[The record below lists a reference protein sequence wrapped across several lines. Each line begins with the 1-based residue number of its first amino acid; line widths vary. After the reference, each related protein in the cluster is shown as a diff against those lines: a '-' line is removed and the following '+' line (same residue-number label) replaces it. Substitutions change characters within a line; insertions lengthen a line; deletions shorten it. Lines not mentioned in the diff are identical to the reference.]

1 MTPAPRPES
10 GNVLWYILIA
20 VVLFGALS
28 FAIAQSMRGGGSVME
43 DERVKISAT
52 EIVDYGTVLA
62 NAAAQLRLRGIR
74 ADAISLENPTLAGY
88 ANANCADDSCK
99 IFALDGG
106 GVTYK
111 APSADWL
118 DSTQSAQSGYGQWVF
133 SGLNEVEQVGTDG
146 ATAANKELIAFLP
159 YLSKTL
165 CIALNDKVG
174 MTNPAGD
181 PPQEADAI
189 GSYGTPFTGTYSH
202 GELLTLPEK
211 GKTAGCFEGGGTP
224 ANGTYHYYQVLIAR

>member
-1 MTPAPRPES
+1 MIAPYRES

-28 FAIAQSMRGGGSVME
+28 FAIAQSMRGGGSTM
-43 DERVKISAT
+43 DEERTKLSAS

-62 NAAAQLRLRGIR
+62 NAASQLRLRGVK
-74 ADAISLENPTLAGY
+74 ADAISLENPAVAGY
-88 ANANCADDSCK
+88 ANANCADDTCK

-118 DSTQSAQSGYGQWVF
+118 DSAQSAQAGYGQWFF

-146 ATAANKELIAFLP
+146 SSAANKELIAFLP
-159 YLSKTL
+159 YVTRAL
-165 CIALNDKVG
+165 CVALNQKVG
-174 MTNPAGD
+174 VDNPSGD

-189 GSYGTPFTGTYSH
+189 GSYGTPFAGAYSH
-202 GELLTLPEK
+202 GEILTLPEK

-224 ANGTYHYYQVLIAR
+224 AAGTYHYYQVLVAQ